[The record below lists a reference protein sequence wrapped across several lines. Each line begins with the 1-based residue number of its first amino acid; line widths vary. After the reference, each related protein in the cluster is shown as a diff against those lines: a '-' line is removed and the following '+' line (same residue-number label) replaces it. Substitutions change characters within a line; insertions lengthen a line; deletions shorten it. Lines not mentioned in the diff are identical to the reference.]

1 MKNKLIIIEDIVASG
16 EGINVHIFQ
25 ANKNCGKRTYT
36 DTRNIIMDLASS
48 LTRLTYDEIAEYCG
62 KKNHSSVNHAQ
73 KVVAELRE
81 TNKQFVKKYDD
92 YTAKCKAAIKES
104 EYITGTI
111 TRAIYNAIPKSIDIK
126 ISDTITV
133 KYNLS
138 DINEIIEK

>member
-25 ANKNCGKRTYT
+25 ANKNCGKRVYT
-36 DTRNIIMDLASS
+36 DTRNIIMDLASN
-48 LTRLTYDEIAEYCG
+48 LTKLTYEEIAEYYD
-62 KKNHSSVNHAQ
+62 KNHSSVNHAQ
-73 KVVAELRE
+73 KVVAELCE

-126 ISDTITV
+126 ISDTIIV
-133 KYNLS
+133 NYSLS
-138 DINEIIEK
+138 DISEIKEK